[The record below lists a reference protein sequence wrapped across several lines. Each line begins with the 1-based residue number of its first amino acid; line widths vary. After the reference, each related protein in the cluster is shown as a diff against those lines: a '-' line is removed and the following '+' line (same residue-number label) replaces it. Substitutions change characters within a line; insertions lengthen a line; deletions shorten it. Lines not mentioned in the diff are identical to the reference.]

1 MENYEKKMAA
11 RDKSLDAAMKIV
23 PSARKYEFI
32 NTLKYADLKDGQ
44 VVVDYPSAGGY
55 LEPHIDCEVKI
66 QGVDTVENFLPLGRD
81 DQFPTKEQ
89 GDNFATMPF
98 ASNSVDRFITIAG
111 LHHLPDLRPFFMEV
125 SRCLKTNGVF
135 VVAEIKKGSAPAY
148 FLNHYVDMYDS
159 CGHKGL
165 FLDQSVC
172 ETLEQCGFNNAQM
185 FDETYPWEFESVEQM
200 IDFVRGIFSMDL
212 ASDEQILAAVDDALG
227 YEVSATGVNFNWQL
241 SMFRAERT

>member
-1 MENYEKKMAA
+1 MENYEIKMSA
-11 RDKSLDAAMKIV
+11 RDESLDAAMKIV

-55 LEPHIDCEVKI
+55 LEPHINCDLKI
-66 QGVDTVENFLPLGRD
+66 HGVDTVENFLPLGRD
-81 DQFPTKEQ
+81 DKCPTKERTE
-89 GDNFATMPF
+89 NFATMPF

-111 LHHLPDLRPFFMEV
+111 LHHIPDLRPFFMEV

-135 VVAEIKKGSAPAY
+135 VVAEVKEGTAPAH

-159 CGHKGL
+159 CGHKGF

-172 ETLEQCGFNNAQM
+172 EMLEHCGFRNAQM
-185 FDETYPWEFESVEQM
+185 FDESYPWQFESIDQM
-200 IDFVRGIFSMDL
+200 ISFVRGVFSMDL
-212 ASDEQILAAVDDALG
+212 ASDDQILAAINDSLG
-227 YEVSATGVNFNWQL
+227 YEMSASSVNLNWQL